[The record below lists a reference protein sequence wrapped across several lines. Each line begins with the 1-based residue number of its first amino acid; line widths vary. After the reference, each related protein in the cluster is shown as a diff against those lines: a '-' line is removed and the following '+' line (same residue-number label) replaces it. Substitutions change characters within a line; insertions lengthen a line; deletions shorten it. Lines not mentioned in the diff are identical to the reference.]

1 MTTNGVRTFRWTIT
15 NAPCAST
22 FDEVDITVSA
32 SATWYAD
39 ADGDGY
45 GDPATSQQSCTQ
57 PPGYV
62 SNSNDLCLGTPTGE
76 GVNTQG
82 CSCSQLVVDDGDPCT
97 VDACTNG
104 IVTHT
109 PNTTDTDND
118 GVPDCADNCPNTPGQ
133 IGSACND
140 NDPCTDNDVLNASC
154 NCVGT
159 PNTTDTDNDGV
170 PDCADTCPNTPG
182 QIGSACND
190 NDPCTTGDVLNAS
203 CNCVGTFQDSDND
216 GTCDADDGC
225 PNDPDKIAP
234 GTCGCG
240 NPDTDTD
247 NDGLADCVDPCPL
260 LPFLTNGQSCDDGN
274 PNTTGDVV
282 TNCVCAGVLANDC
295 EGVPG
300 GPAQPG
306 TACNDNDPCTTGDV
320 LNASC
325 NCVGTFQDSDNDGT
339 CDADDGCPNDPTKI
353 APGTCGCGNPDTD
366 TDNDGLADCVDPCPL
381 LPFLTNGQSCDD
393 GNPNTTGDVVT
404 NCVCAGVL
412 ANDCEGVP
420 GGPAQPGTA
429 CNDNDACTIND
440 LYNASCNCVGT
451 FQDSDNDGTC
461 DADDGCPNDPTKI
474 APGTCGCGN
483 PDTDTDNDG
492 LADCVDPCPLLAFL
506 TNGQSCDD
514 GNPNT
519 TGDVV
524 TNCVCAGVLA
534 NDCEGVPGGPAQPGT
549 ACDDNDACTIND
561 LYDAGCNCV
570 GTFEDSDSDGTCDAD
585 DGCPNDPDKIA
596 PGTCGCGN
604 PDTDTDNDGLADCVD
619 PCPLLAFL
627 TNGQSCDD
635 GNPNTTG
642 DVVTNCV
649 CAGVLANDCE
659 GVPGGPAQ
667 PGTACDDNDACT
679 INDLYD
685 AGCNCVGTF
694 QDSDNDGVCDAADNC
709 PNTPGQIGSA
719 CNDNNPGTE
728 NDALNANCVCQG
740 TPIGG
745 CDQPVLVEVQ
755 TNGSPEETTWEVVP
769 VGGGPVLC
777 SGGPYASQAN
787 TSITSQ
793 CCLTIG
799 CYELRVLDSAGDG
812 MVGGGYILRDQ
823 AGRRIIDNRNNG
835 GFTYVSEISDHQGF
849 CLPLG
854 ADRLIVASCDK
865 EYWVPFEYIVA
876 NDNDAVSA
884 LWVDGGANSVQDPN
898 TGYEMWFFSPNGD
911 YSFRRFHSHATSD
924 GFGPASAT
932 RACHIKINNWN
943 SANDIPVG
951 MLLNVRVR
959 SRVNSTNSEWGPACR
974 FRLDPA
980 LALCP
985 PAQLVNAGPNNPLL
999 SCGVTRQ
1006 FPSNQKLYAWA
1017 LSGANKY
1024 QFEFTLP
1031 AENFTTV
1038 KTSTTYYI
1046 KLNWVADPLLHG
1058 RTYSVRVRISKNH
1071 GATWCTWGDYCDVSI
1086 DNSPEI
1092 AGGGSQRDVMGA
1104 TAEEPAMMVYPNPN
1118 RGEQMSISL
1127 TGFSQG
1133 NDMVTME
1140 MYDLLGSR
1148 ILTSN
1153 LNLTDGALN
1162 TSLDLPGSVRAGVY
1176 VIQISG
1182 NDVVRTQRVVIQR

>member
-1 MTTNGVRTFRWTIT
+1 
-15 NAPCAST
+15 
-22 FDEVDITVSA
+22 
-32 SATWYAD
+32 
-39 ADGDGY
+39 
-45 GDPATSQQSCTQ
+45 
-57 PPGYV
+57 
-62 SNSNDLCLGTPTGE
+62 
-76 GVNTQG
+76 
-82 CSCSQLVVDDGDPCT
+82 
-97 VDACTNG
+97 
-104 IVTHT
+104 
-109 PNTTDTDND
+109 
-118 GVPDCADNCPNTPGQ
+118 
-133 IGSACND
+133 
-140 NDPCTDNDVLNASC
+140 
-154 NCVGT
+154 
-159 PNTTDTDNDGV
+159 
-170 PDCADTCPNTPG
+170 
-182 QIGSACND
+182 
-190 NDPCTTGDVLNAS
+190 
-203 CNCVGTFQDSDND
+203 
-216 GTCDADDGC
+216 
-225 PNDPDKIAP
+225 
-234 GTCGCG
+234 
-240 NPDTDTD
+240 
-247 NDGLADCVDPCPL
+247 
-260 LPFLTNGQSCDDGN
+260 
-274 PNTTGDVV
+274 
-282 TNCVCAGVLANDC
+282 
-295 EGVPG
+295 
-300 GPAQPG
+300 
-306 TACNDNDPCTTGDV
+306 
-320 LNASC
+320 
-325 NCVGTFQDSDNDGT
+325 
-339 CDADDGCPNDPTKI
+339 
-353 APGTCGCGNPDTD
+353 
-366 TDNDGLADCVDPCPL
+366 
-381 LPFLTNGQSCDD
+381 
-393 GNPNTTGDVVT
+393 
-404 NCVCAGVL
+404 
-412 ANDCEGVP
+412 
-420 GGPAQPGTA
+420 
-429 CNDNDACTIND
+429 
-440 LYNASCNCVGT
+440 
-451 FQDSDNDGTC
+451 
-461 DADDGCPNDPTKI
+461 
-474 APGTCGCGN
+474 
-483 PDTDTDNDG
+483 
-492 LADCVDPCPLLAFL
+492 
-506 TNGQSCDD
+506 
-514 GNPNT
+514 
-519 TGDVV
+519 
-524 TNCVCAGVLA
+524 GVLA

-596 PGTCGCGN
+596 PGTCGCGVA
-604 PDTDTDNDGLADCVD
+604 DTDSDNDGLADCM
-619 PCPLLAFL
+619 
-627 TNGQSCDD
+627 
-635 GNPNTTG
+635 
-642 DVVTNCV
+642 
-649 CAGVLANDCE
+649 
-659 GVPGGPAQ
+659 
-667 PGTACDDNDACT
+667 
-679 INDLYD
+679 
-685 AGCNCVGTF
+685 
-694 QDSDNDGVCDAADNC
+694 DNC

-719 CNDNNPGTE
+719 CNDNNPGTD
-728 NDALNANCVCQG
+728 NDMVNANCVCQG

-745 CDQPVLVEVQ
+745 CDQPVLLEVQ